1 MRVRELTI
9 PNHRAFEG
17 ERTFALSDRVTVI
30 AGVNGRGKT
39 ALLDGMALL
48 IARLLRALGQ
58 SRTRRSRLES
68 PANATQNA
76 TPDAT
81 PTQPTLEV
89 MKGSGLMP
97 RELRHGEPIGS

>member
-58 SRTRRSRLES
+58 SRTRRLES

-76 TPDAT
+76 TPDA
-81 PTQPTLEV
+81 PPAQLMLQV
-89 MKGSGLMP
+89 MKAGLMP